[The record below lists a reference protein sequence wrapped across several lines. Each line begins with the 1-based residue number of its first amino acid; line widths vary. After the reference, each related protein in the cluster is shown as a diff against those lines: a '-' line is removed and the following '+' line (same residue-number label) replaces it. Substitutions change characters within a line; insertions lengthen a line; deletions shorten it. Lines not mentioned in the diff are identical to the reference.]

1 MEETWKLLLQTQW
14 FFSGKLGSVPALDEA
29 AEPQEAPLFVWRS
42 TCVKASYS
50 EGLYATKVTCCW
62 REKKENNVVVEVVMI
77 TLLSVLWFSQPLVVN
92 ITELPSRILPRSCLH
107 IDGAEPETNARI
119 GNQRNTW
126 EYHWTHTCI

>member
-62 REKKENNVVVEVVMI
+62 REKKENNVVVEVVI
-77 TLLSVLWFSQPLVVN
+77 SYVVFSAFGSKYHR
-92 ITELPSRILPRSCLH
+92 ITEPDI
-107 IDGAEPETNARI
+107 A
-119 GNQRNTW
+119 
-126 EYHWTHTCI
+126 

>member
-62 REKKENNVVVEVVMI
+62 REKKGKQCSSGSSYDNIVISYVV
-77 TLLSVLWFSQPLVVN
+77 FSAFGSKYHR
-92 ITELPSRILPRSCLH
+92 ITEPDI
-107 IDGAEPETNARI
+107 A
-119 GNQRNTW
+119 
-126 EYHWTHTCI
+126 